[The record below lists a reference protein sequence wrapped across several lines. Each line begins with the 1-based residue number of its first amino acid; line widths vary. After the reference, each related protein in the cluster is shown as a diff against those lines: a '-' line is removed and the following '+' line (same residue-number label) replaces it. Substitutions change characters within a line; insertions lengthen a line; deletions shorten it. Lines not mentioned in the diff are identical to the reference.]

1 MCVHL
6 SRPAAPPRSSLTTP
20 PLSPTD
26 GLLEP
31 QGSLSYHHAVFPV
44 PALPRDLHPPL
55 DGRQLAIR
63 RARTTYVPAAR
74 NARLNPADPPRP
86 PPSSTAHPDAPV
98 PAQDLGASSTPAPGT
113 ATGTKRAW
121 VEPRTA
127 EFAGLSAFDD
137 PHRVTERLAMR
148 ATQHWDKRA
157 SIKEAET
164 LTNFMFS
171 VRQRGRTL
179 RATPAG

>member
-74 NARLNPADPPRP
+74 NARLNPADPPPP
-86 PPSSTAHPDAPV
+86 PPSSTAHPNAPA

-148 ATQHWDKRA
+148 ATQHWDKRD